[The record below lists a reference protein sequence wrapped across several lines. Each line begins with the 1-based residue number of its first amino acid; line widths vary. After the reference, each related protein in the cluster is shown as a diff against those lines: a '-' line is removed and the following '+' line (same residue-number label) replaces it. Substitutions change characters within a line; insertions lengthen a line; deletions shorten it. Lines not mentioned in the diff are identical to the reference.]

1 MSIQTD
7 GEELRIGAAPKIQNG
22 EWWENKAQ
30 ASASHRGGGRST
42 AGAQSRQER
51 TTETVGRVQQLRS
64 WEVGIPLEFKQGMGP
79 DLQMRWESRCSS
91 QLVAGTSAFISSYD
105 RDPGLP

>member
-7 GEELRIGAAPKIQNG
+7 GEETELRIGAAPKIQNG

-51 TTETVGRVQQLRS
+51 TTETMGRVQQLRS
-64 WEVGIPLEFKQGMGP
+64 WEAGIPLELKQGMGP
-79 DLQMRWESRCSS
+79 HFQMRWNTRGFSRV
-91 QLVAGTSAFISSYD
+91 VAGISG
-105 RDPGLP
+105 PL